1 MIDPVQQRAENL
13 YGSLTCS
20 TFREQYHDPEND
32 VEIIKDALQQAR
44 REALAEAAKA
54 CREFSKGY
62 DMEWWRETP
71 KTEVYKTA
79 CLEMIAQID
88 RLREGQ

>member
-1 MIDPVQQRAENL
+1 MFAKVVSILDL
-13 YGSLTCS
+13 
-20 TFREQYHDPEND
+20 
-32 VEIIKDALQQAR
+32 DALTMSERHDVVQAIIAHDKQTSR
-44 REALAEAAKA
+44 DALAEAVRV

-79 CLEMIAQID
+79 CLEMIAQLD
-88 RLREGQ
+88 RLREGVKG